1 MFTTPK
7 SWKIP
12 YFYSTTTFTKAWL
25 WQKNIVFISQLRGL
39 HCDNWEKGFRS
50 FCYYL
55 HYVVMKR
62 NFFFHFVAT
71 FTPQLY
77 REKSFFFHVVA
88 TFTTPWSRYNTFFS
102 TSALYWLLH
111 SHIIKKF
118 DSYCTT
124 TLTTLCSWKKKYFFY
139 FTATFT
145 MQISFYIILHVP
157 TTLTTSLTCR
167 KGLQT
172 ISYPQRYVELKN
184 FLFQK
189 FEWNVRWFSSRDN
202 NIINTKTFAM

>member
-1 MFTTPK
+1 MHSDTLNTAKCCILLRSLCHKLWWKYILFEFHPYFRYIVITKILLLFLCYVHYAVVKTKKTLFFVNNNHNFTTMFTTPK

-50 FCYYL
+50 YCYYL

-124 TLTTLCSWKKKYFFY
+124 TLTTLCSWKK
-139 FTATFT
+139 
-145 MQISFYIILHVP
+145 
-157 TTLTTSLTCR
+157 
-167 KGLQT
+167 
-172 ISYPQRYVELKN
+172 
-184 FLFQK
+184 
-189 FEWNVRWFSSRDN
+189 
-202 NIINTKTFAM
+202 